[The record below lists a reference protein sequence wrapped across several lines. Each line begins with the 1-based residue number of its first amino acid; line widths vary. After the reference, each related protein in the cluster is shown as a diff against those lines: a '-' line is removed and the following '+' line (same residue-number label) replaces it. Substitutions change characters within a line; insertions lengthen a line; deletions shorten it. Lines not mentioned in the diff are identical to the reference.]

1 MKRYDKNTFDKE
13 LLRTNTN
20 KTIHDFTIPELLD
33 TDDELLFLLMTAIS
47 DDEER
52 QYWFNIL
59 PIMKPDQIKLLRNI
73 LTNTIS
79 KAPVVLTNDDISL
92 IEKSR
97 REQQERIKQEEEQNK
112 QDANKYLDMSNYD

>member
-1 MKRYDKNTFDKE
+1 MKRYDKSTFDKE

-20 KTIHDFTIPELLD
+20 KTIHNFTIPELLD

-97 REQQERIKQEEEQNK
+97 REQQGRIKQQEEQNK